1 MRAGRQEEKD
11 MVTDVIGISM
21 PRTELRSMIE
31 DAWHDSAAT
40 TAGRL
45 LEALDERGRA
55 DLPRYLHG
63 GWSHL
68 FQIPGRQVERQCRIV
83 FDRTENAVSV
93 MQVRA
98 SSKWRDSTLAERQDV
113 TDSIVNAN
121 PEALEDPAAWELD
134 RSATLPAWA
143 S

>member
-1 MRAGRQEEKD
+1 M
-11 MVTDVIGISM
+11 TDVIGIST
-21 PRTELRSMIE
+21 PRTEPRSMIE
-31 DAWHDSAAT
+31 DAWHDPAAT
-40 TAGRL
+40 KAGRL
-45 LEALDERGRA
+45 VEALDEREPS

-83 FDRTENAVSV
+83 FDRTENVVSV

-98 SSKWRDSTLAERQDV
+98 SSKWRDSTLAEREDV
-113 TDSIVNAN
+113 TESIVDAN
-121 PEALEDPAAWELD
+121 PEALEDPSAWELD
-134 RSATLPAWA
+134 RSAALPAWA